1 MKITKESLK
10 KIIKEE
16 IETVLQEDELQQEE
30 VTVKSEEYDRGAAI
44 AQINAA
50 MAEPMTK
57 K

>member
-16 IETVLQEDELQQEE
+16 IEAVLQEDELQQEE
-30 VTVKSEEYDRGAAI
+30 ATVKSEEYDRDAAI

-50 MAEPMTK
+50 MAKPMTK

>member
-30 VTVKSEEYDRGAAI
+30 ATVKSEEYDRDAAI

-50 MAEPMTK
+50 MVEPMTK